1 MKAPLNPQSAEALS
15 LILGLP
21 VSAIHFFHDKVW
33 LGEPEEGQFGNWLA
47 DQIILAKL
55 FYVAEEGGEA
65 VHLDMAWAELCHC
78 LTPEHEEL
86 LDFAQDPNTH
96 FESFL
101 DFLRDRD

>member
-1 MKAPLNPQSAEALS
+1 MKAPLNQQSAACIS
-15 LILGLP
+15 IILGLP
-21 VSAIHFFHDKVW
+21 VSAINFFHDKVW
-33 LGEPEEGQFGNWLA
+33 LGEPDEGPFGNWLA

-55 FYVAEEGGEA
+55 VYVAEEGAED
-65 VHLDMAWAELCHC
+65 LDLAWAELCLC
-78 LTPEHEEL
+78 LSPEHEEL